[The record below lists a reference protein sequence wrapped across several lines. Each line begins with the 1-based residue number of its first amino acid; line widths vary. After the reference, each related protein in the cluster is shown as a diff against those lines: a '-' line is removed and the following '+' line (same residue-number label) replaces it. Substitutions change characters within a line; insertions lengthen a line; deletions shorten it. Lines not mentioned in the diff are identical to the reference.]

1 MSVRLFT
8 KMWLLLLL
16 VLASAS
22 AHAQG
27 FAGLGTNS
35 EGYAQ
40 VTPGKLFSFPQDHGP
55 HPDYRIEWWYV
66 TANLTDADGNPHGI
80 QWTLFRQTMTP
91 GTEESGWNDGQVWL
105 GHAALSSQGRH
116 LSAETVARGNTGQA
130 GVTTAPFAAW
140 LDDWSLTSTAPA
152 EADADKDAFS
162 AMRLTASDESFR
174 YDLTLTTNKPL
185 VFQGEAGFSQKSEAG
200 QASYYYSQPFFE
212 VAGDI
217 TVGDETLTVTGN
229 AWLDREWS
237 SQPLTGTQT
246 GWDWFSLHLDGG
258 EKLMMFRLRDET
270 AGDYFSGTWIGSDG
284 AVTPLGPNSIRMTPL
299 TTAQVAGRE
308 MPIGWRLE
316 VPDKGLDIQTQ
327 ALNADSWMQTSIPYW
342 EGPIGFE
349 GSHAGVGY
357 LEMTGY

>member
-1 MSVRLFT
+1 MSVRLLT
-8 KMWLLLLL
+8 KVWLLLSL

-66 TANLTDADGNPHGI
+66 TANLTDSDGNPHGI

-91 GTEESGWNDGQVWL
+91 GTEESGWNNGQVWL

-130 GVTTAPFAAW
+130 GVTTSPFSAW
-140 LDDWSLTSTAPA
+140 LDDWSLTSTAPL
-152 EADADKDAFS
+152 DTDAFS
-162 AMRLTASDESFR
+162 ALRLTANDEAFR
-174 YDLTLTTNKPL
+174 YDLTLTTPKPL
-185 VFQGEAGFSQKSEAG
+185 VFHGEAGFSQKSEAG

-217 TVGDETLTVTGN
+217 TVGDEILTVTGN

-258 EKLMMFRLRDET
+258 EKLMLFRLRDET

-284 AVTPLGPNSIRMTPL
+284 VTTALEPDQIVMTPQE
-299 TTAQVAGRE
+299 TARVADRD
-308 MPIGWRLE
+308 MPIRWRLE
-316 VPDKGLDIQTQ
+316 VPGKDFDIETT

-342 EGPIGFE
+342 EGPIRFE
-349 GSHAGVGY
+349 GSHEGVGY